1 MRALKRVC
9 NLVCLL
15 LLVVSARALADWPCS
30 AKVTVPVATDAGNQW
45 NVRLATDGGDGAI
58 MAWQDRRDGL
68 NDKIYV
74 QKLSSS
80 GVPLWAQ
87 GGVQLAATGGFQYYP
102 QLVAD
107 GQGGAFIVWQDNRY
121 GVDYDAEDELLIT
134 PLEHC
139 FEQIGQCELFHQEHE
154 EIDQSLLLVREA
166 KRLSKARELL
176 LAAVVA
182 SRKHFDKEERI
193 VFPMA
198 EGALKDDTLEEL
210 GRAWIDQRKEPVGQ

>member
-1 MRALKRVC
+1 MKITAAL
-9 NLVCLL
+9 
-15 LLVVSARALADWPCS
+15 LAEHMVFHHLFDHLERMAPEIQ
-30 AKVTVPVATDAGNQW
+30 T
-45 NVRLATDGGDGAI
+45 LAE
-58 MAWQDRRDGL
+58 L
-68 NDKIYV
+68 K
-74 QKLSSS
+74 S
-80 GVPLWAQ
+80 
-87 GGVQLAATGGFQYYP
+87 LAALMEAMLKAHSNT
-102 QLVAD
+102 
-107 GQGGAFIVWQDNRY
+107 
-121 GVDYDAEDELLIT
+121 EDELLIT

-198 EGALKDDTLEEL
+198 EDVLKDDTLEEL
-210 GRAWIDQRKEPVGQ
+210 GRAWIDQRKDPVGQQ